1 MASGCTNN
9 LDTGFVALGY
19 AKVALLGV
27 VQGITEL
34 LPISSTAHMRVVP
47 ALLGWPDPGSA
58 FSAAMQLAA
67 LLAVISYF
75 WSDVKDLVFGAGG
88 ALIRRDF
95 SDRNFKMALWIALA
109 TVPIVICG
117 VAMSKLLNTCSSPLR
132 TLTVIGG
139 SCIVM
144 SLLMAIAEIKARHI
158 RNYDH
163 FTLRDAMIV
172 GFAQV
177 GALIPG
183 ISRSGSTLTAAL
195 FLGFKRQ
202 EAARFSFLL
211 GLPAIAL
218 AGFKELWELYHAHL
232 DAHAWSVLGVGLL
245 VASISAFFAIWS
257 LLHILE
263 RFSSWPFALYRGF
276 LGGLL
281 LTGVAIGAL
290 AN

>member
-1 MASGCTNN
+1 
-9 LDTGFVALGY
+9 
-19 AKVALLGV
+19 
-27 VQGITEL
+27 
-34 LPISSTAHMRVVP
+34 
-47 ALLGWPDPGSA
+47 
-58 FSAAMQLAA
+58 
-67 LLAVISYF
+67 
-75 WSDVKDLVFGAGG
+75 
-88 ALIRRDF
+88 
-95 SDRNFKMALWIALA
+95 MALWIALA

-177 GALIPG
+177 GAPIPG

-195 FLGFKRQ
+195 FLGFERE

-211 GLPAIAL
+211 GLPAAIAL

-263 RFSSWPFALYRGF
+263 RFSSWPFSLSTADF
-276 LGGLL
+276 W
-281 LTGVAIGAL
+281 ADCC
-290 AN
+290 